1 MTVTEFKNDNFYP
14 SAKVLAASENVYGG
28 KIITLEIE
36 FHRFVLAEFNT
47 HRNISKSFQ
56 SSRAVPTE
64 RLLELVS
71 NSPAIPLYWGKN
83 QPGMTAAEEC
93 EETIGGCEMYPGD
106 DRESFWRE
114 TAKIASE
121 RALAMHEAGYHK
133 QIVNRI
139 IEPYLPVKG
148 VVSGTARA
156 WNDFL
161 KLRDHAAAQ
170 PEIRALAIEIK
181 DALSATKFKNLRDGQ
196 WHLPYIGEEEEHLT
210 LGDKVITSTSCC
222 AQVSYRRL
230 DKSEETAN
238 RVYDRLNLPE
248 AGAFNDDPPHFS
260 PAEHIARATHH
271 NIETSFARGGNF
283 HDIGWFQFRKMLEQG
298 VEENYLTELE

>member
-1 MTVTEFKNDNFYP
+1 MIVTEFKNDNFYP
-14 SAKVLAASENVYGG
+14 SAKVLTASENVYGG

-64 RLLELVS
+64 RLLDLVK

-93 EETIGGCEMYPGD
+93 EEPIGGCEMYPGD

-114 TAKIASE
+114 TASIASD
-121 RALAMHEAGYHK
+121 RALSMHKAGYHK

-139 IEPYLPVKG
+139 IEPFIPVKG

-156 WNDFL
+156 WKEFL
-161 KLRDHAAAQ
+161 ILRDHPAAQ
-170 PEIRALAIEIK
+170 PEIRALAIEMSKAIDGIVFNK
-181 DALSATKFKNLRDGQ
+181 LRDGQ
-196 WHLPYIGEEEEHLT
+196 WHLPYIIGNEDL
-210 LGDKVITSTSCC
+210 LLRDKIITSVSCC
-222 AQVSYRRL
+222 GQVSYRKL
-230 DKSEETAN
+230 DKSEEAAI
-238 RVYDRLNLPE
+238 RVYGRLNLPK
-248 AGAFNDDPPHFS
+248 GGVFNEDPPHFS

-271 NIETSFARGGNF
+271 NIETSFGRGGNF
-283 HDIGWFQFRKMLEQG
+283 HDVGWFQFRKMLEQG